1 MNSRYLKNHLL
12 KIKEFSRVFQEI
24 WCFAD
29 ASPYWA
35 GSPTV
40 PRRVVMGWLSS
51 AIISNFSSPG
61 QAFLVL
67 FCVIHPTQCPIIVNA
82 QSIVRVEER
91 KFQRRPFTLTR
102 NLIQYCNSHRNF
114 KITLGAGQLPQAC
127 LQHHPPM
134 LPKRVASGF
143 LMWQQAK
150 WLVLWSN
157 ESVWW
162 EVRPLR
168 MSPEVQW
175 YVIQM

>member
-51 AIISNFSSPG
+51 AIFSNFSSPG

-67 FCVIHPTQCPIIVNA
+67 FRVIHPTQCPIIVNA

-102 NLIQYCNSHRNF
+102 NLIQYRNSHHNF
-114 KITLGAGQLPQAC
+114 KITLGAGQLLQAC
-127 LQHHPPM
+127 LQHHPPT
-134 LPKRVASGF
+134 LPKRVALGF